1 MSNLFGNIINV
12 FFFILGIFIIAA
24 IAVRA
29 VKSCFAKEKEVFAE
43 VVDKQSFKKQMMST
57 YKGPYEQEE
66 YVIFFQSGKKKL
78 YFNVS
83 KQSFSDYKVNQK
95 GKLRYKGNKLIR
107 FK

>member
-1 MSNLFGNIINV
+1 MSNLFGNIINIL
-12 FFFILGIFIIAA
+12 FFFIGIFIIAA

-43 VVDKQSFKKQMMST
+43 VVDKQCFEKKIVS
-57 YKGPYEQEE
+57 KLSAPYEKTE
-66 YVIFFQSGKKKL
+66 YVIVFKSGKKKL